1 MTPEMGRGFFR
12 IAVFIT
18 LVSLALLPFLTPGT
32 AEFVVDVLALIV
44 GLVSIAVVFVLARW
58 SARK

>member
-1 MTPEMGRGFFR
+1 MSPAVGKAFFR
-12 IAVFIT
+12 IATFVA

-44 GLVSIAVVFVLARW
+44 GLLSIAVVAVLARW
-58 SARK
+58 SARG